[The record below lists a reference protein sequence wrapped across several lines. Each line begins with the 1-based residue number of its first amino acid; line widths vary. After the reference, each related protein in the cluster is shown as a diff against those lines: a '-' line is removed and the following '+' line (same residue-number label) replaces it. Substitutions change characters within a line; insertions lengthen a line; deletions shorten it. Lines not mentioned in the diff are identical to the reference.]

1 MNQKKK
7 VELEDKQNRIEERDI
22 EIQGYQYN
30 ENRPFVKPPQK
41 A

>member
-7 VELEDKQNRIEERDI
+7 AELEDKQNRIDERDI

-30 ENRPFVKPPQK
+30 AKRPFVKPPQK
-41 A
+41 I